1 MTGSSRVPN
10 IRAKDGT
17 IHSDIGMHERALPLR
32 TSDAGTDLSHFAA
45 CDAHACEEGQ
55 LDGRPTA
62 NSKRTHQ

>member
-10 IRAKDGT
+10 KKAKDGT

-45 CDAHACEEGQ
+45 
-55 LDGRPTA
+55 
-62 NSKRTHQ
+62 